1 MDDQI
6 KLAFTFAS
14 DLSKQLITL
23 STGILV
29 LTITFTKDIVRQIS
43 AKSACALAAAW
54 IFYFMSIICG
64 IWSLMALTGTLAP
77 MEKTFAGLKLEENIR
92 IPSALQIITFL
103 LATILIIIYGS
114 ISLVR
119 FRSENQKL
127 KSLDS
132 NHIKD

>member
-1 MDDQI
+1 
-6 KLAFTFAS
+6 
-14 DLSKQLITL
+14 
-23 STGILV
+23 
-29 LTITFTKDIVRQIS
+29 
-43 AKSACALAAAW
+43 
-54 IFYFMSIICG
+54 
-64 IWSLMALTGTLAP
+64 MALTGTLAP